1 MEIYKIVGHN
11 IRSLRKS
18 IEPPVSINRLAAAA
32 EIDPGQLSRA
42 ERGLAGLSLPAL
54 ARIAETL
61 GISIVRLIDQQAE
74 TISESD
80 KTYSYSRKNDRA
92 SLISELADLILK
104 NTLNEQKNVVMGNS
118 QEKLLHQQIQA
129 AIEEGI
135 TRGQIKVEGELA
147 QWAKEAAE

>member
-1 MEIYKIVGHN
+1 MDIYKIVGHN

-61 GISIVRLIDQQAE
+61 GISIARLIDQQAE

-80 KTYSYSRKNDRA
+80 QAYSYTRKNDRS
-92 SLISELADLILK
+92 SLILELAEVILK
-104 NTLNEQKNVVMGNS
+104 NTLSTHKNTVTGKS
-118 QEKLLHQQIQA
+118 KKKLLLQQIQA
-129 AIEEGI
+129 AIEEGVV
-135 TRGQIKVEGELA
+135 RGQIKVENELLL
-147 QWAKEAAE
+147 WAKERSE